1 MKNHMNRVLALLVAL
16 LVLCAPIGAMAEQ
29 TSGISE
35 IGATVALSNFA
46 LSMGEDA
53 NFNIDVT
60 AQLDLAADLQNGNFS
75 GTLTALAAKDKAL
88 KAGFNFDMATMNLTA
103 GLEGMPDA
111 VLVPMADLFAQLQA
125 QMNGQFSE
133 DDMAK
138 IMNMINAYTNL
149 VTVASQKGEVIGAA
163 LQDTITAI
171 MARAITDVGDTTIT
185 VEEQELPA
193 HQYDVVITA
202 QDMAEIASVS
212 AHAMMDDPE
221 LLAALQQYVDAIVA
235 LSGEESIDISSLDI
249 DAAMAQLAETNMNI
263 GGSLYIIDEQSFVF
277 DIAVEAAEGDETMT
291 IPMEII
297 VLTDEESSYASFTI
311 DASTEEGGTA
321 VITIEA
327 DIPVDGTPKFSFVV
341 TGTQESESNGQDIMI
356 SLEGDF
362 TNGVSVTF
370 FAQDTAT
377 YTYGENTYNSLNAFG
392 LSYNGTVE
400 SGEAGVSCP
409 GTLVLYVNSDGQ
421 EMTFSADTLVALN
434 AASTVDFDMPNNL
447 IDITKAD
454 EETMNALSEEAMT
467 VLQQGLMILMG
478 APGMENLMPMI
489 QG

>member
-171 MARAITDVGDTTIT
+171 MARAVTDVGDTTIT

-212 AHAMMDDPE
+212 AHAMIDDPE

-249 DAAMAQLAETNMNI
+249 DAAMAQLAETN
-263 GGSLYIIDEQSFVF
+263 
-277 DIAVEAAEGDETMT
+277 
-291 IPMEII
+291 MEII

-409 GTLVLYVNSDGQ
+409 GTLVIYVNSDGQ